1 MIPRVDHRPFQ
12 RNGNG
17 FCLADY
23 HLKRLFGNTL
33 STNIRIN
40 TNWMGTVHSSNKT
53 ACRLPHTSYRLP
65 LAEVLSGHYSAAMKE
80 IALKKRKE
88 KKAERIAVYQQQQG
102 FTLLELLVVLAIIGI
117 LSAIAIPSYRDY
129 IIRGKITEATS
140 NLGDMRI
147 KLEQFYQDN
156 RTYVGACVG
165 GTVAPL
171 PTGSNALSFTYS
183 CPTLTATTFTARA
196 LGNASEGMTG
206 FDYTINQSNAK
217 ATVSVATGWTLTAA
231 CWVTKKDG
239 SC

>member
-1 MIPRVDHRPFQ
+1 
-12 RNGNG
+12 
-17 FCLADY
+17 
-23 HLKRLFGNTL
+23 
-33 STNIRIN
+33 
-40 TNWMGTVHSSNKT
+40 
-53 ACRLPHTSYRLP
+53 
-65 LAEVLSGHYSAAMKE
+65 MKE
-80 IALKKRKE
+80 IVMKERKKTKVE
-88 KKAERIAVYQQQQG
+88 GMAKTWQQKG
-102 FTLLELLVVLAIIGI
+102 FTLLELLIVLGVIGI

-171 PTGSNALSFTYS
+171 PTGSNARAFTYS
-183 CPTLTATTFTARA
+183 CPTLTATTFSVRA
-196 LGNASEGMTG
+196 LGNASEGMSG
-206 FDYTINQSNAK
+206 FDYTINQANAK
-217 ATVSVATGWTLTAA
+217 ATASVAPGWTLTAG

>member
-1 MIPRVDHRPFQ
+1 
-12 RNGNG
+12 
-17 FCLADY
+17 
-23 HLKRLFGNTL
+23 
-33 STNIRIN
+33 
-40 TNWMGTVHSSNKT
+40 
-53 ACRLPHTSYRLP
+53 
-65 LAEVLSGHYSAAMKE
+65 MKE
-80 IALKKRKE
+80 RKKTKVE
-88 KKAERIAVYQQQQG
+88 GMAKTWQQKG
-102 FTLLELLVVLAIIGI
+102 FTLLELLIVLGVIGI

-171 PTGSNALSFTYS
+171 PTGSNARAFTYS
-183 CPTLTATTFTARA
+183 CPTLTATTFSVRA
-196 LGNASEGMTG
+196 LGNASEGMSG
-206 FDYTINQSNAK
+206 FDYTINQANAK
-217 ATVSVATGWTLTAA
+217 ATASVAPGWTLTAG

>member
-1 MIPRVDHRPFQ
+1 
-12 RNGNG
+12 
-17 FCLADY
+17 
-23 HLKRLFGNTL
+23 
-33 STNIRIN
+33 
-40 TNWMGTVHSSNKT
+40 
-53 ACRLPHTSYRLP
+53 
-65 LAEVLSGHYSAAMKE
+65 MKE
-80 IALKKRKE
+80 RKE
-88 KKAERIAVYQQQQG
+88 KMAERIAVYQQQRG
-102 FTLLELLVVLAIIGI
+102 FTLLELLIVMAIIGI

-171 PTGSNALSFTYS
+171 PTGSNAQAFAYS
-183 CPTLTATTFTARA
+183 CPTLTAAAFTVRA
-196 LGNASEGMTG
+196 LGIAGEGMTG
-206 FDYTINQSNAK
+206 FDYTIDQSNAK
-217 ATVSVATGWTLTAA
+217 ATVSVATGWTLTGG

>member
-1 MIPRVDHRPFQ
+1 
-12 RNGNG
+12 
-17 FCLADY
+17 
-23 HLKRLFGNTL
+23 
-33 STNIRIN
+33 
-40 TNWMGTVHSSNKT
+40 
-53 ACRLPHTSYRLP
+53 
-65 LAEVLSGHYSAAMKE
+65 MKE
-80 IALKKRKE
+80 IVMKERKKTKVE
-88 KKAERIAVYQQQQG
+88 GMAKTWQQKG
-102 FTLLELLVVLAIIGI
+102 FTLLELLIELGVIGI

-171 PTGSNALSFTYS
+171 PTGSNARAFTYS
-183 CPTLTATTFTARA
+183 CPTLTATTFSVRA
-196 LGNASEGMTG
+196 LGNASEGMSG
-206 FDYTINQSNAK
+206 FDYTINQANAK
-217 ATVSVATGWTLTAA
+217 ATASVAPGWTLTAG

>member
-1 MIPRVDHRPFQ
+1 MR
-12 RNGNG
+12 
-17 FCLADY
+17 
-23 HLKRLFGNTL
+23 
-33 STNIRIN
+33 
-40 TNWMGTVHSSNKT
+40 
-53 ACRLPHTSYRLP
+53 
-65 LAEVLSGHYSAAMKE
+65 E
-80 IALKKRKE
+80 RKE
-88 KKAERIAVYQQQQG
+88 KKAERITVYQQQQG

-117 LSAIAIPSYRDY
+117 LSAIAIPAYRDY
-129 IIRGKITEATS
+129 VIRGKIMEATS

-156 RTYVGACVG
+156 RTFVGACIA

-171 PTGSNALSFTYS
+171 PTGSNARAFSYS
-183 CPTLTATTFTARA
+183 CPTLTATAFTARA

-217 ATVSVATGWTLTAA
+217 TTVSVTAGWTLTGG

>member
-1 MIPRVDHRPFQ
+1 
-12 RNGNG
+12 
-17 FCLADY
+17 
-23 HLKRLFGNTL
+23 
-33 STNIRIN
+33 
-40 TNWMGTVHSSNKT
+40 
-53 ACRLPHTSYRLP
+53 
-65 LAEVLSGHYSAAMKE
+65 MKE
-80 IALKKRKE
+80 IVMKERKKTKVE
-88 KKAERIAVYQQQQG
+88 GMAKTWQQKG
-102 FTLLELLVVLAIIGI
+102 FTLLELLIVLGIIGI

-171 PTGSNALSFTYS
+171 PTGSNARAFTYS
-183 CPTLTATTFTARA
+183 CPTLTATTFSVRA
-196 LGNASEGMTG
+196 LGNASEGMSG
-206 FDYTINQSNAK
+206 FDYTINQANAK
-217 ATVSVATGWTLTAA
+217 ATASVAPGWTLTAG